1 MLRSMAD
8 GRSQGAGPRTATQ
21 RAMRRGPHPLPLFLS
36 LASRRLGTEPER
48 LAAVLEGLRRY
59 QSAPV
64 PQPMPAMPAVARRGG
79 VRLLQVG
86 GPAPSPARFPA
97 QGPALVV
104 IPSLINAPSVLDL
117 APGRSLVRFLAEQGH
132 RTLLVDW
139 GPIAESERRLGL
151 AGLVSARLMPIL
163 RGLDGPVRLLGYC
176 LGGTLS
182 VAAGQLLGDRLD
194 RLALIASPWHFS
206 GFSPEARRAA
216 VETWAAI
223 APIGRGL
230 GAVPVS
236 LLNPLF
242 WSLDEEAVL
251 AKFEALARRP
261 ADDPH
266 LGWFA
271 AVEDWTNS
279 GAPLSVASARDLFVH
294 GFGTDRIG
302 QGRWTVG
309 KQRISPE
316 AIRAPVLDFG
326 ATRDRIVPPDARIR
340 IGHADRRDVGSGHV
354 GMVVGTGAKESLWQ
368 PLSNW
373 LHGS

>member
-1 MLRSMAD
+1 MLRNMAD
-8 GRSQGAGPRTATQ
+8 GRGAGAGARTAKQ
-21 RAMRRGPHPLPLFLS
+21 PAMRRGPHPLPLFLS
-36 LASRRLGTEPER
+36 LASRRLGAEPER

-64 PQPMPAMPAVARRGG
+64 PQPMPPMAVVARRGG
-79 VRLLQVG
+79 LRLLQVG
-86 GPAPSPARFPA
+86 GAAPSPAP
-97 QGPALVV
+97 GPALVV

-117 APGRSLVRFLAEQGH
+117 APGRSLVRFLAEEGH

-151 AGLVSARLMPIL
+151 AGLVSARLMPML

-194 RLALIASPWHFS
+194 RLALIAAPWHFS
-206 GFSPEARRAA
+206 GFSPEARLSAL
-216 VETWAAI
+216 ETWAAI
-223 APIGRGL
+223 SPIGRGL

-261 ADDPH
+261 ADDPQ

-279 GAPLSVASARDLFVH
+279 GAPLSVAAARDLFVH

-340 IGHADRRDVGSGHV
+340 IGRADRRDVASGHV
-354 GMVVGTGAKESLWQ
+354 GMVVGGHARESLWE

-373 LHGS
+373 LHGG